1 MFDLYVE
8 QSPAIYKAAIM
19 LEECGAEYRCIHVPV
34 SEGAQHTTEFR
45 ALSPNGKI
53 PVLVDHA
60 PAGGGEPMVVFESGA
75 ILIYVAEKS
84 GQLFTT
90 ETRRRFE
97 ILQWLF
103 WQSSGLS
110 PMSGQAIHF
119 LRYAPAD
126 TKAYGQLRYLGEVR
140 RHWDVLNAHL
150 EGRDF
155 IAGDYSIADIGTF
168 GWVNMADR
176 FQYDLADWPNVKRWW
191 TAVSERP
198 TVKRAYERV
207 AAARGTS
214 GVTPETFKRNLF
226 GEEAA
231 KAMG

>member
-1 MFDLYVE
+1 
-8 QSPAIYKAAIM
+8 
-19 LEECGAEYRCIHVPV
+19 
-34 SEGAQHTTEFR
+34 
-45 ALSPNGKI
+45 
-53 PVLVDHA
+53 
-60 PAGGGEPMVVFESGA
+60 
-75 ILIYVAEKS
+75 
-84 GQLFTT
+84 
-90 ETRRRFE
+90 
-97 ILQWLF
+97 
-103 WQSSGLS
+103 
-110 PMSGQAIHF
+110 
-119 LRYAPAD
+119 
-126 TKAYGQLRYLGEVR
+126 VR

-231 KAMG
+231 EAMG